1 MTLDLLLTAGATGST
16 GGMLGS
22 YGISIVAMIAIFYFM
37 LIRPQKKEQQK
48 IQDMLK
54 QVEVGD
60 VVVTTSGFY
69 GVVIDVTEDD
79 VIVEFGSNRNCRIP
93 MKKSAIAQVE
103 KADDGSSS
111 NSAAEETKEEG
122 KKSLFGKKKD

>member
-1 MTLDLLLTAGATGST
+1 MTLDLLLTAGSTGST

>member
-1 MTLDLLLTAGATGST
+1 MINVWGTFCGPCIREMPDLAR
-16 GGMLGS
+16 
-22 YGISIVAMIAIFYFM
+22 ISESH
-37 LIRPQKKEQQK
+37 KNSG
-48 IQDMLK
+48 
-54 QVEVGD
+54 VEV
-60 VVVTTSGFY
+60 V

>member
-60 VVVTTSGFY
+60 VVGTTSGFY

-111 NSAAEETKEEG
+111 SSAAEETKEEG